1 MRNKSTKRIKVGNAL
16 IGGNADITVQSMTN
30 TDTKNINATIGQIK
44 RLEEAG
50 CEIIRLAVPDMES
63 VSALKE
69 IKDNINIPLVAD
81 IHFDYRLAVEAAK
94 YVDKIRINPGN
105 IGNKIPEV
113 VKAAKEHSI
122 PIRVGINLGSLEK
135 DIEKEFGLTAKA
147 MVESALRNIK
157 ILEDLDFYDIVV
169 SLKANDVVRTIEAN
183 KLFSKI
189 SNYPLHLGVTESGS
203 SFSGTISSA
212 VGIGSLLAEGI
223 GDTIRVSLSA
233 DPVDE
238 VKAGWQILKALKLR
252 KRGIDITS
260 CPTCAR
266 AHFDVIK
273 VTKELEEKTS
283 GIKKPLHIAIM
294 GCEVNGPGE
303 AKEADIGVV
312 GGKGEHLIYKK
323 GAIIKKL
330 KEDDIIDSVMEEID
344 RVIL

>member
-1 MRNKSTKRIKVGNAL
+1 L
-16 IGGNADITVQSMTN
+16 
-30 TDTKNINATIGQIK
+30 
-44 RLEEAG
+44 
-50 CEIIRLAVPDMES
+50 
-63 VSALKE
+63 
-69 IKDNINIPLVAD
+69 
-81 IHFDYRLAVEAAK
+81 DY
-94 YVDKIRINPGN
+94 
-105 IGNKIPEV
+105 
-113 VKAAKEHSI
+113 
-122 PIRVGINLGSLEK
+122 
-135 DIEKEFGLTAKA
+135 
-147 MVESALRNIK
+147 
-157 ILEDLDFYDIVV
+157 YDIVV

-273 VTKELEEKTS
+273 VTL
-283 GIKKPLHIAIM
+283 
-294 GCEVNGPGE
+294 
-303 AKEADIGVV
+303 
-312 GGKGEHLIYKK
+312 
-323 GAIIKKL
+323 
-330 KEDDIIDSVMEEID
+330 
-344 RVIL
+344 